1 MKNACSSNP
10 TKNEPLNCN
19 AIDVAYKTFIT
30 GLKEISILSLFIS
43 FLFFLEACE
52 KDNGKNSDANLLE
65 IELEGQIGVAEANV
79 ANAEFT
85 CMIYSSDYANVKIK
99 RMIISENATSSVKVG
114 ESLNLNHVDNIASI
128 TITSETGVQ
137 KVYTIRAAKFVVP
150 EFIGEWTFTNECFF
164 QYTYCNED
172 GTGCGQDF
180 YGSLSSDD
188 YGTYFLHGDQFYD
201 NTLKLEFS
209 NVDGSGNL
217 NGTYTYEPGVD
228 GQIGS
233 FEIVTNGGETLDLNE
248 NFTRLFPGDG
258 SWKLNPVN
266 NEITFYNADK
276 SKQSL
281 TYSNGDDKTHW
292 QIETT
297 EDGKTQ
303 LTIWLK
309 IDRTG
314 MPSDH
319 DALLQYG
326 YNATTWVLGGYMI
339 GFKMTKE

>member
-1 MKNACSSNP
+1 MKKACSSNP
-10 TKNEPLNCN
+10 AGYKPLNSKVIN
-19 AIDVAYKTFIT
+19 LVYKSFKN
-30 GLKEISILSLFIS
+30 GLKKISILYILIS
-43 FLFFLEACE
+43 SLFFLQACE
-52 KDNGKNSDANLLE
+52 NDKEKNSDANMLE

-85 CMIYSSDYANVKIK
+85 CMIYTTDYANVIIK
-99 RMIISENATSSVKVG
+99 RMIISENAKSSVKVG
-114 ESLNLNHVDNIASI
+114 ESLNFNNADNIVSI
-128 TITSETGVQ
+128 TVTSETGVQ
-137 KVYTIRAAKFVVP
+137 KIYTIRAAKFVVP

-164 QYTYCNED
+164 NYTYCNED
-172 GTGCGQDF
+172 GTGCGQDY

-188 YGTYFLHGDQFYD
+188 YGTYFLHGDQLYD

-217 NGTYTYEPGVD
+217 NGTYSHGPGAD

-233 FEIVTNGGETLDLNE
+233 FEIVTDGAENIDLNE

-266 NEITFYNADK
+266 NEITFYNTDK

-292 QIETT
+292 QIETM

-309 IDRTG
+309 VDRTG

-319 DALLQYG
+319 EALLLYG
-326 YNATTWVLGGYMI
+326 YNATAWVLGGYMI
-339 GFKMTKE
+339 GFKMLKD